1 MKLTFSASGMEQ
13 IDMTLKHP
21 DGFSGLKGFEQRLS
35 TASASWANI
44 KIQEQWFDGALVLLS
59 SINSRSACMLKVSC
73 ENSYLMMNF
82 VLAGEVNALKA
93 GCYSCLYCDALN
105 IEVEIT
111 EELRMLYVCM
121 TRNFL
126 KYRAGNRLMLL
137 DHEFAG
143 TKKFSYM
150 PCNKLVPK
158 RIEQIINEICV
169 AEHPP
174 HIRRIYLEA
183 KILEVLSMHLNQ
195 DFSYDP
201 TPKISGV
208 NPADAVKLEQARQL
222 LEQNIK
228 HTFSLLEL
236 ARRVGLNDF
245 KLKKGFKV
253 AYGYTVFGYLSE
265 LRMEKAKVLLRTG
278 LSVNEVADAVG
289 YKNPQHFTSV
299 FKKRFQVLPS
309 KILNYED

>member
-1 MKLTFSASGMEQ
+1 MKLTFTASGLEQ
-13 IDMTLKHP
+13 IDMALKHP
-21 DGFSGLKGFEQRLS
+21 DGFFGSKGFEQRLS
-35 TASASWANI
+35 TTSASWANI
-44 KIQEQWFDGALVLLS
+44 KIQEQWFDGAMVLLS
-59 SINSRSACMLKVSC
+59 SVNCNSACMLKVSC
-73 ENSYLMMNF
+73 KNSYLMMNF

-93 GCYSCLYCDALN
+93 GCYSCLYCDELN
-105 IEVEIT
+105 IQVEIK
-111 EELRMLYVCM
+111 EELRMLSICM

-126 KYRAGNRLMLL
+126 KYRAGNRLMLM
-137 DHEFAG
+137 DQGIAG
-143 TKKFSYM
+143 SKKLSYM

-158 RIEQIINEICV
+158 RIEQIINEICR
-169 AEHPP
+169 AEHPA

-201 TPKISGV
+201 APLFSGV
-208 NPADAVKLEQARQL
+208 NSADAMKLEQARQL

-236 ARRVGLNDF
+236 ARMVGLNDF
-245 KLKKGFKV
+245 KLKKGFKA

-265 LRMEKAKVLLRTG
+265 LRMERAKILLKRG
-278 LSVNEVADAVG
+278 LSVNEVTDAVG